1 MSGAD
6 ATSPTGEGREPSDA
20 WGLPLLASYWGRS
33 GLPWVAA
40 LVAVLVCP
48 LSLLVFPPQR
58 PVERADVVFVIG
70 PPDGWRIDW
79 AKQVVDDGLA
89 RAMMISVPDVKGWEL
104 CEAGSYGGVPVFCER
119 PDPFTTQGEARW
131 LRDMMA
137 QHGWGSAT
145 VITVTPHVSRT
156 RLYFER
162 CIPAGVNVVGRSTG
176 LDSAGD
182 WLRQYRYQLGAMLKA
197 VFITVTC

>member
-1 MSGAD
+1 M
-6 ATSPTGEGREPSDA
+6 
-20 WGLPLLASYWGRS
+20 GLRLLASYWGCS
-33 GLPWVAA
+33 VLPWVAA

-48 LSLLVFPPQR
+48 LSLLVFPSQR
-58 PVERADVVFVIG
+58 PVVRADVVFVIG
-70 PPDGWRIDW
+70 PPDGWRVDW
-79 AKQVVDDGLA
+79 AKQLVDDRLA
-89 RAMMISVPDVKGWEL
+89 DAMMISVPDVKGWEL
-104 CEAGSYGGVPVFCER
+104 CEAGSYGGVPVLCER

>member
-1 MSGAD
+1 M
-6 ATSPTGEGREPSDA
+6 
-20 WGLPLLASYWGRS
+20 GLRLRASYWGRFV
-33 GLPWVAA
+33 LPWVAA

-48 LSLLVFPPQR
+48 LSLLVFPSQR
-58 PVERADVVFVIG
+58 PVGRADVVFVIG
-70 PPDGWRIDW
+70 PPDGWRVDW
-79 AKQVVDDGLA
+79 AKQLVNNGLA
-89 RAMMISVPDVKGWEL
+89 RAMMISVPDVQGWDL
-104 CEAGSYGGVPVFCER
+104 CAVGSSGGVQVFCER